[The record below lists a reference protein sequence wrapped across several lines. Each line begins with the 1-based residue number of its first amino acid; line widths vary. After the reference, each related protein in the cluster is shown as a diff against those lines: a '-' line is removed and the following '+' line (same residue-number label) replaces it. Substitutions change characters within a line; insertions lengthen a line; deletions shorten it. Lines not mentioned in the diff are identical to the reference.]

1 MTPRLGGG
9 GSWGASSQRS
19 FETLK
24 RLTDRMEG
32 EFEKTLEISMGY
44 SNFLLRSWG
53 RWMIS

>member
-9 GSWGASSQRS
+9 GSWGTCSQRP
-19 FETLK
+19 FDTLK
-24 RLTDRMEG
+24 RLTDRTED

-44 SNFLLRSWG
+44 SNFLLCSWG

>member
-24 RLTDRMEG
+24 RLTDRMED